1 MQSLERLERLESLER
16 LQSLERY
23 VADYRDIPI
32 PQGATVYCDPPYKS
46 ANGYCTGAF
55 DHDAFYEWARNA
67 DFPIYISEYS
77 MPDDFVRIWARDVN
91 VLANQFGADGNVTE
105 GLFVHRKW
113 VNDIWKPTLF

>member
-1 MQSLERLERLESLER
+1 MERLERL
-16 LQSLERY
+16 QRY

-32 PQGATVYCDPPYKS
+32 LQCATVYCDPPYKS